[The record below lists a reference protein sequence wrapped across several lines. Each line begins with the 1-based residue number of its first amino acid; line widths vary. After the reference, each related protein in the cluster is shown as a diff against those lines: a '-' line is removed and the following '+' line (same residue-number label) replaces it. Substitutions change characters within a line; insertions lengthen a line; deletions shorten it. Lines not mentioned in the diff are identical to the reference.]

1 MEPMLRRIYCANAN
15 GLIYMPTTRRN
26 GKRPWSRRTQLRE
39 MTHDLCTVHVR
50 NARLC
55 LGQTR
60 TEAHRLFPLAGE
72 CELRV
77 ASAAGRARDRT
88 LSSKRQVHRRGR
100 ARDRAALFLDA
111 ITQLTKGDL
120 KK

>member
-1 MEPMLRRIYCANAN
+1 MERMLRCIYCAGANAP
-15 GLIYMPTTRRN
+15 IYRTTTRRN

-39 MTHDLCTVHVR
+39 MIHGLCTVHVR
-50 NARLC
+50 NARLR

-60 TEAHRLFPLAGE
+60 TEAHRPFPLAGE
-72 CELRV
+72 CELCV
-77 ASAAGRARDRT
+77 APAPGRARDRT
-88 LSSKRQVHRRGR
+88 LSSQRQVYRRGR
-100 ARDRAALFLDA
+100 ARDRAALLIDA